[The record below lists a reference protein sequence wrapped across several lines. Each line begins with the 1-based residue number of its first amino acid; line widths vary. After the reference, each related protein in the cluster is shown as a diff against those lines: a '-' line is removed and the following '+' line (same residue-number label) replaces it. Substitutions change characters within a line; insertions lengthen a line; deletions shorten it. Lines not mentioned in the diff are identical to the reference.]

1 MVGVMTVMR
10 KNIRTN
16 REKKF
21 LKSAVGCTA
30 LFSVLSAMTTF
41 AAFPLVDKG
50 TKVTETALYL
60 AAGQYYTVPASIR
73 DAFEQAGGVVYFIPN
88 EQSGG
93 MIGGY
98 ETGSDGKNAIIV
110 LSNRDYGGAEAVTHE
125 MGHFFDDILVADQQG
140 TTSQTTYGNVKFVIE
155 QRGNQYQ
162 SDDAGFKYIWMSEA
176 NGSAVSSYEKA
187 SATEYF
193 SGAFKLYC
201 TAPDK
206 LKASAPQT
214 YNYMNTLVTAYT
226 ASHPATAANLAL
238 TQSPTEV
245 DVLTGGATMSGIFIK
260 RQ

>member
-1 MVGVMTVMR
+1 MTVMR
-10 KNIRTN
+10 KNIWTN
-16 REKKF
+16 KGKKF
-21 LKSAVGCTA
+21 LKGAAGCTA
-30 LFSVLSAMTTF
+30 LFSVLSAMTSF
-41 AAFPLVDKG
+41 AAFPLLDKG
-50 TKVTETALYL
+50 TPVTETALYL

-73 DAFEQAGGVVYFIPN
+73 DAFEQRGGVIYFIPN

-162 SDDAGFKYIWMSEA
+162 SDDAGFKYLWMAEA

-201 TAPDK
+201 TAPAK
-206 LKASAPQT
+206 LQTSAPQT
-214 YNYMNTLVTAYT
+214 YNYMDTLVKGYA
-226 ASHPATAANLAL
+226 ASHPATAANQAL

-245 DVLTGGATMSGIFIK
+245 DALTGGATMSGIFIN
-260 RQ
+260 Q